1 MTGSRKKLFLGAF
14 WGGLLLLAAGS
25 GFLVFL
31 ALKNYMAE
39 RAKLGTVKSNLEAL
53 YQMAPFPSQE
63 NVEMEVRNL
72 ATLQTA
78 LAELQT
84 SLARSQVEPT
94 ELKQPTVFM
103 ESFWAAQKDM
113 LNHAK
118 SLDVSLPA
126 GFGFGMDAYLRGAPP
141 KPDHV
146 PRLMQQLAIIK
157 SLCDLLFAAKVTSIE
172 AVGREDFEGDATA
185 ESAASPEPA
194 TSRRGRR
201 SSDAV
206 AETAS
211 RVMMVN
217 PNAGIMAPDALF
229 STMKFAFVFKAKE
242 SSVVQVLNALAAN
255 DMFIAVKKVTWNA
268 PMDQV
273 AIRKQVLKEGAENA
287 APSSAKEN
295 RVVSG
300 RESTLTIRLDLEV
313 YRFTRKAGS

>member
-39 RAKLGTVKSNLEAL
+39 RAKLGTVKSNLEGL

-78 LAELQT
+78 LSELQT
-84 SLARSQVEPT
+84 ALARSQVEPT

-118 SLDVSLPA
+118 NLDVSLPV
-126 GFGFGMDAYLRGAPP
+126 GFGFGMDAYLKGAPP

-172 AVGREDFEGDATA
+172 AVGREDFEGDGTA
-185 ESAASPEPA
+185 ESAASAEPA

-201 SSDAV
+201 SEAV
-206 AETAS
+206 AESAS

-242 SSVVQVLNALAAN
+242 SSVLQVLNALAAN

-273 AIRKQVLKEGAENA
+273 AIRKQVFKGGAENA
-287 APSSAKEN
+287 EPTSAKEN